1 MGKNRSLVKNMGW
14 QMIYQFIATCMPLIT
29 APYLSRILG
38 AGKIGVFSYTYS
50 LALFFR
56 MFGLLGNEKYGTR
69 EIAKVRNNVIQRT
82 RLFKEILS
90 VQTVAT
96 LISLIAY
103 FLYCLLFEA
112 NDTINYIQSIWIID
126 CFVNISWFYSGIE
139 DFKYKSLR
147 GIAIKIFQLV
157 TIILFVKNENHV
169 GRYAFIMAFSAVLS
183 NLILWFGIGKKI
195 DIKTRIS
202 FNDVKKHVKPIF
214 VLFIPVAAASVFQL
228 MDKLMLGKMSTSV
241 QSGYYYNSDHLV
253 NIPILVI
260 TGLCTVMLSRMS
272 YVGNDEKKFSF
283 LFDTYS
289 EIILIVAVAMASG
302 IGAIAREFVPFFF
315 GSEFSPCVELV
326 YIFVFIMIIKSVSC
340 ILMSMYLIP
349 KGKDKTYVYAVVI
362 GAIFNAVFNTLF
374 IAFLK
379 MGALGATLGTLI
391 AEFTVMTA
399 ELILIRKQV
408 KIWTI
413 ISKVFPYM
421 LIGGIMFI
429 IVRLSA
435 NILKSINPPAVIM
448 ILAEIIIGAIS
459 YCIIAVLF
467 LLATKRFSRVKN
479 GLLGGH

>member
-1 MGKNRSLVKNMGW
+1 MERNRSLVKNMGW
-14 QMIYQFIATCMPLIT
+14 QTIYQIIATCMPLIT

-38 AGKIGVFSYTYS
+38 AEKIGVFSYTYS

-56 MFGLLGNEKYGTR
+56 MFGLLGNENYGTR
-69 EIAKVRNNVIQRT
+69 EIAKVRNNVSERT
-82 RLFKEILS
+82 KLFKEILF
-90 VQTVAT
+90 VQTIAT
-96 LISLIAY
+96 ILSLIAY

-112 NDTINYIQSIWIID
+112 NDAINYIQSIWIID
-126 CFVNISWFYSGIE
+126 CFFNISWFYSGIE

-147 GIAIKIFQLV
+147 GIAIKVFQLV
-157 TIILFVKNENHV
+157 TIIAFVKNVDHV

-195 DIKTRIS
+195 NVKTRIYVR
-202 FNDVKKHVKPIF
+202 DVKKHVKPILL
-214 VLFIPVAAASVFQL
+214 LFIPVAAASVFQL

-272 YVGNDEKKFSF
+272 YVGKDEKKFSF

-289 EIILIVAVAMASG
+289 EIIMIVAIAMASG

-326 YIFVFIMIIKSVSC
+326 YIFVSIMIIKSLSN

-349 KGKDKTYVYAVVI
+349 KGKDKTYVLAVVI
-362 GAIFNAVFNTLF
+362 GAVFNAVFNTLF
-374 IAFLK
+374 IAFLR

-391 AEFTVMTA
+391 AELTVMTV
-399 ELILIRKQV
+399 ELILIRSEV
-408 KIWTI
+408 KTWTI
-413 ISKVFPYM
+413 ISKVLPYM
-421 LIGGIMFI
+421 VIGGTMFI
-429 IVRLSA
+429 IVRLSV
-435 NILKSINPPAVIM
+435 NILKSINTPVIVT

-459 YCIIAVLF
+459 YSVIAILF
-467 LLATKRFSRVKN
+467 LLATKRFSRIKN